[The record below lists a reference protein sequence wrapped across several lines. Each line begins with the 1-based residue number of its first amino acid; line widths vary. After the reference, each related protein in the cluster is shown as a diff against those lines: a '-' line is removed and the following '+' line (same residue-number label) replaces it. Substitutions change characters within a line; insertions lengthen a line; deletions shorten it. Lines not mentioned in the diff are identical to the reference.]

1 MGKGGGGPGV
11 IRRGSDC
18 EAGRASSN
26 WRRDLLRKCMC
37 VFWGWEGGY
46 EGERQ
51 GVIGAGV

>member
-1 MGKGGGGPGV
+1 MGGGAPGV
-11 IRRGSDC
+11 IRGGADC

-37 VFWGWEGGY
+37 VLEGGGGGY

-51 GVIGAGV
+51 GVTGAGV